1 MLRLSGPEAPS
12 AIIQTLCLPTGL
24 AAVLGSPLTLT
35 LTLPLSPQGSGS
47 SALGTL
53 LGVSPSGSA
62 LPHPYNKLLLRHA
75 QEQSCPFLCIRF
87 LHSAKKR
94 AVELAVC
101 THVITCMPLPRK
113 HFRRLGHH
121 RDPAVKT
128 SLLHQKPATDIHP
141 YPTEESVAA
150 ADKGRL

>member
-62 LPHPYNKLLLRHA
+62 LPHPYNKLSPPPCPGAVMPFPLYSFSPFSKEKSGGIGSVHACNNLHASSQEAFQKTGASQRSSSEDLPPASKASHRH
-75 QEQSCPFLCIRF
+75 PPI
-87 LHSAKKR
+87 
-94 AVELAVC
+94 
-101 THVITCMPLPRK
+101 PN
-113 HFRRLGHH
+113 
-121 RDPAVKT
+121 
-128 SLLHQKPATDIHP
+128 
-141 YPTEESVAA
+141 
-150 ADKGRL
+150 